1 MNRLDKEKNDA
12 ILKNKPTIFPMGF
25 TISVVEKQLIIIEFI
40 DTINGERTV
49 IESIALT
56 ADKAH
61 QLSATLTQALSSRN
75 S

>member
-1 MNRLDKEKNDA
+1 
-12 ILKNKPTIFPMGF
+12 MGF

-61 QLSATLTQALSSRN
+61 ELSATLAQALSSRN